1 MNPAQPLA
9 LVLGALALPLI
20 AAYLHRR
27 RRTPQ
32 RVPSAILFRRIAGPQ
47 TPTSRAM
54 AKPRHLLSLLLVL
67 LALIGLIAALADL
80 QREGEQPRAYVV
92 VLDTSAS
99 MGTQGIG
106 DERTRLQ
113 TGVDRL
119 EESLSRL
126 GSRDRVAL
134 VTTGADTQVKLGFTE
149 DHARIIEVARSLTP
163 AGTSDASASAL
174 RIADAMCRATEDAA
188 IVLISDGTGVSAPST
203 RCPIEH
209 VAVGRVGPNVGI
221 TALSVREADAL
232 GLAEVYLAVT
242 ADRDAEGQVDV
253 KIELDGHLMDVVS
266 VDVPASGEAKKLHR
280 VALPPGK
287 RVSARL
293 DNVPA
298 DTLPDDNV
306 AWTPRRIG
314 GQVRVLLVS
323 TTRLSFTAEALR
335 LHPRV
340 ELTVIGP
347 NDEVPDPDYDL
358 IVLETPRA
366 AAKLPASRH
375 VLALGVDPID
385 FGIAS
390 RGAVEDPEIVR
401 WDFDDALFR
410 FVSFDRI
417 QLPATLVFVPTETQD
432 ALVDSDAGPIAVSTT
447 WEDRRVIAFGF
458 SPHASDF
465 VLRVG
470 FVNFVANAI
479 EWAAPPL
486 PALADGEAEQ
496 FAMATTESRVTPP
509 PQIAGTTRGDFSG
522 PVRKDLPVWQW
533 LVWAAAALMLLEW
546 FLPALAMGI
555 TPIVGRLRA
564 RRGPRRPRRKPADKD
579 PAKEGQ

>member
-9 LVLGALALPLI
+9 IALAALALPLI

-27 RRTPQ
+27 RRTPKT
-32 RVPSAILFRRIAGPQ
+32 VPSAMLFRLIAGPQ

-54 AKPRHLLSLLLVL
+54 AKPRHLISLLLML
-67 LALIGLIAALADL
+67 LALAGLITALADL

-99 MGTQGIG
+99 MGTQGVG
-106 DERTRLQ
+106 DDQTRLQ
-113 TGVDRL
+113 LGVEHL
-119 EESLSRL
+119 EQSLQRL
-126 GSRDRVAL
+126 GPRDRVAL
-134 VTTGADTQVKLGFTE
+134 VTTGAQTQVKLGFTE
-149 DHARIIEVARSLTP
+149 DHGRVVEVARGLTP
-163 AGTSDASASAL
+163 AGSSDESISAL

-188 IVLISDGTGVSAPST
+188 IVFISDGVGVSAPST

-209 VAVGRVGPNVGI
+209 VAIGRVGPNVGI

-253 KIELDGHLMDVVS
+253 AIGLDGHLMDVVS

-280 VALPPGK
+280 VALPPGA

-298 DTLPDDNV
+298 DTLPADNV

-340 ELTVIGP
+340 DLTVIGP
-347 NDEVPDPDYDL
+347 FDEVPDPAYDL
-358 IVLETPRA
+358 VVLETPRPV
-366 AAKLPASRH
+366 AKLPAADH
-375 VLALGVDPID
+375 VLALGVEATD
-385 FGIAS
+385 FGITS
-390 RGAVEDPEIVR
+390 KGAIEEPEIVR
-401 WDFDDALFR
+401 WDFDDPMFR

-417 QLPATLVFVPTETQD
+417 QLPGALVFEPTDEQTS
-432 ALVDSDAGPIAVSTT
+432 LVDTDAGPIAVAAR
-447 WEDRRVIAFGF
+447 WEDRDVIAFGF

-470 FVNFVANAI
+470 FVNLVANAV
-479 EWAAPPL
+479 EWATPPL
-486 PALADGEAEQ
+486 PAPEEGSEAEA
-496 FAMATTESRVTPP
+496 FAMPTTESRVTPP
-509 PQIAGTTRGDFSG
+509 PQIGGTTRGDFSG

-533 LVWAAAALMLLEW
+533 LLWAAAALMLLEW
-546 FLPALAMGI
+546 LLPALAMAV
-555 TPIVGRLRA
+555 TPLVAKVRA
-564 RRGPRRPRRKPADKD
+564 RRGAPGRRRR
-579 PAKEGQ
+579 AKEGG